1 MPEPPARGTR
11 APVPQQHGPQ
21 AGAPP
26 PEIVALQHKAGALF
40 QAGRLP
46 DALTVCRQILA
57 LQPARAD
64 VHAFAGM
71 IALRLGDRAT
81 AVEHYSAAIT
91 HDPQFFEAHYNLG
104 RALQQQGET
113 EAAVTAYQS
122 AIAIKPNLAPAHH
135 NLGNAL
141 MALGRHAE
149 AAEAYARTLVFA
161 PDAAD
166 SQRNLG
172 LALQKLER
180 HDEAEE
186 AFRAVLTARPDWNE
200 AHNNLTDTL
209 LAKGD
214 AAGAVEAAAAWLAAL
229 PGSVAAMSYHCVAL
243 NELGDKARL
252 HYWLDF
258 DGLVRTRRYAEI
270 PGYES
275 LDAFNAALVAHVRNH
290 PTLKVPP
297 ESDPTYHHPSLW
309 ITEELL
315 DGDKGPMET
324 LEAIILEAI
333 ADYRATVDVPPDH
346 PFLAQWPERWHLTAW
361 GVVLEGE
368 GNLAPHLHL
377 EGYMGGCYYPQLP
390 DVVAD
395 EQAKGGWF
403 QLGRPPDAMPLKAK
417 HETSEIRPY
426 EGLMVLFPGYYYHAT
441 VPFKSP
447 QRRVSI
453 AFDVVAED

>member
-1 MPEPPARGTR
+1 
-11 APVPQQHGPQ
+11 VPQG
-21 AGAPP
+21 AAPP
-26 PEIVALQHKAGALF
+26 PEIIALQQQAGALL
-40 QAGRLP
+40 QAGRLD
-46 DALTVCRQILA
+46 DALIVARQILA
-57 LQPARAD
+57 IQPRRAD

-71 IALRLGDRAT
+71 VALRMGDPETAT
-81 AVEHYSAAIT
+81 EHYRAAIT
-91 HDPQFFEAHYNLG
+91 HEPQFFEAHYNLG
-104 RALQQQGET
+104 RALQQRGELD
-113 EAAVTAYQS
+113 AAADAYRN
-122 AIAIKPNLAPAHH
+122 AITIKPDLAPAHH
-135 NLGNAL
+135 NLGNTL
-141 MALGRHAE
+141 MALGRHAD
-149 AAEAYARTLVFA
+149 AADAYAHTLELA

-180 HDEAEE
+180 YEEAEE
-186 AFRAVLTARPDWNE
+186 AFRAALLARPDWNE

-214 AAGAVEAAAAWLAAL
+214 AAGAVAAAAAWLAAL
-229 PGSVAAMSYHCVAL
+229 PGNVAAMSYHCAAL
-243 NELGDKARL
+243 NELGDKKRL
-252 HYWLDF
+252 RYWLDF
-258 DGLVRTRRYAEI
+258 DGLVRTRRYTDI
-270 PGYES
+270 PGYDS
-275 LDAFNAALVAHVRNH
+275 LADFNAALVEHVRNH

-297 ESDPTYHHPSLW
+297 EDDPTYHHPSLW

-315 DGDKGPMET
+315 AGEKGPMAT
-324 LEAIILEAI
+324 LEQIILEAI
-333 ADYRATVDVPPDH
+333 ADYRATIKAPPDH

-377 EGYMGGCYYPQLP
+377 EGYLGGCYYPQLP

-395 EQAKGGWF
+395 EEAKGGWF
-403 QLGRPPDAMPLKAK
+403 QLGRPPDAMPLKAA
-417 HETSEIRPY
+417 HETIEIQPH

-453 AFDVVAED
+453 AFDVMAKD

>member
-1 MPEPPARGTR
+1 L
-11 APVPQQHGPQ
+11 QQQ
-21 AGAPP
+21 
-26 PEIVALQHKAGALF
+26 AGALF
-40 QAGRLP
+40 QSGRLA

-71 IALRLGDRAT
+71 IALRMGDAET
-81 AVEHYSAAIT
+81 AVEHYRAAVT
-91 HDPQFFEAHYNLG
+91 NEPQFFEAHYNLG
-104 RALQQQGET
+104 RALQQHGDT
-113 EAAVTAYQS
+113 KAAVEAYRA
-122 AIAIKPNLAPAHH
+122 AIAIKPDLAPAHH

-141 MALGRHAE
+141 MALGQHAE
-149 AAEAYARTLVFA
+149 AAEAYARTLDLA
-161 PDAAD
+161 PDAVD

-180 HDEAEE
+180 FDEAEH
-186 AFRAVLTARPDWNE
+186 AFRAALAARPDWNE

-209 LAKGD
+209 LAEGD
-214 AAGAVEAAAAWLAAL
+214 AAGAADAAADWLAAL
-229 PGSVAAMSYHCVAL
+229 PGSVAAMSYHCIAL
-243 NELGDKARL
+243 NELGDKTRL

-258 DGLVRTRRYAEI
+258 DGLVRTRRYEEI

-275 LDAFNAALVAHVRNH
+275 LDAFNAALVSHVRNH

-324 LEAIILEAI
+324 LERMMYEAVEE
-333 ADYRATVDVPPDH
+333 YRASVSVPPDH
-346 PFLAQWPERWHLTAW
+346 PFLAQWPERWRITAW

-395 EQAKGGWF
+395 ETAKGGWF
-403 QLGRPPDAMPLKAK
+403 QLGRPPAELPLKAE
-417 HETSEIRPY
+417 HETIEIQPH

-453 AFDVVAED
+453 AFDVVAAD